1 LDWPGIAGILPAMQT
16 FGRRQYAHME
26 LDPWA
31 SKKKSREDNPRDRSV
46 PTSRIAGY
54 LIALV
59 AVGVIAVASFEMLVL
74 A

>member
-1 LDWPGIAGILPAMQT
+1 MQT
-16 FGRRQYAHME
+16 FGKRQYAHME

-31 SKKKSREDNPRDRSV
+31 KRKKPREKVSRERGI

-54 LIALV
+54 LIAL
-59 AVGVIAVASFEMLVL
+59 AMVGVVAVASFEILIL

>member
-1 LDWPGIAGILPAMQT
+1 MDV
-16 FGRRQYAHME
+16 
-26 LDPWA
+26 DPWA
-31 SKKKSREDNPRDRSV
+31 KKKTQREDAPRARSI

-59 AVGVIAVASFEMLVL
+59 AVGVVAVAGFEMLVL

>member
-1 LDWPGIAGILPAMQT
+1 MQT
-16 FGRRQYAHME
+16 FGKRQYGHLE

-31 SKKKSREDNPRDRSV
+31 RRRKPRDETTRARSI

-54 LIALV
+54 LVALV
-59 AVGVIAVASFEMLVL
+59 MVGVIAVAGFEMLVL

>member
-1 LDWPGIAGILPAMQT
+1 MQT
-16 FGRRQYAHME
+16 FGKRQYAHLE

-31 SKKKSREDNPRDRSV
+31 RKRKPREKVPRERGI
-46 PTSRIAGY
+46 PTGRIAGY

-59 AVGVIAVASFEMLVL
+59 AIGVIAVASFEMLVM

>member
-1 LDWPGIAGILPAMQT
+1 MQRRLSNLAAMQN
-16 FGRRQYAHME
+16 FGKRQYAHIE
-26 LDPWA
+26 HDPWA
-31 SKKKSREDNPRDRSV
+31 KKKMPPPEKPVRDNAI

-59 AVGVIAVASFEMLVL
+59 MVGVVAVAGFEILVL